1 MGKESFK
8 NNEIIRGFQVTYK
21 NMITGQLIELGDC
34 KGKSE
39 IDYRKDFFF
48 KDGEYITEGYMKSYR
63 NDFLYKISAKTNSG
77 NSIETIKAGSWSIH
91 KTQHKLGIKPV
102 KGHVVGLA
110 FALKEE
116 KISSII
122 FYYRTFQSIGVDFNN
137 RYCKYFPFN
146 ILCKTHS
153 FSEIRYRNR

>member
-1 MGKESFK
+1 
-8 NNEIIRGFQVTYK
+8 
-21 NMITGQLIELGDC
+21 LIELGDC

-91 KTQHKLGIKPV
+91 KT
-102 KGHVVGLA
+102 
-110 FALKEE
+110 
-116 KISSII
+116 
-122 FYYRTFQSIGVDFNN
+122 
-137 RYCKYFPFN
+137 
-146 ILCKTHS
+146 
-153 FSEIRYRNR
+153 